1 VPTIHGA
8 HIPRAQPPHNQYP
21 AASEAVVHRVSVRE
35 LVSRLTQAGFEMKT
49 IETRPNVRH
58 QLTAEAAAIIKGV
71 TAE

>member
-21 AASEAVVHRVSVRE
+21 AASEAVVHRVSVQE
-35 LVSRLTQAGFEMKT
+35 LASLLTQAGFEMKT